1 MIKVRTSPEAPTRHP
16 ATINAVFEITIPA
29 KAAATPDNEFNNE
42 ITTGISPPP
51 IGKTKNIPA
60 RIETISKTINPSL
73 TAKRIGPKLN
83 KFCKTVTVKNP
94 R

>member
-1 MIKVRTSPEAPTRHP
+1 MINVRTSPEAPTKHP
-16 ATINAVFEITIPA
+16 ATINAVLEITIPA

-51 IGKTKNIPA
+51 IGNTKNIPA
-60 RIETISKTINPSL
+60 RIETMSKTINPSL
-73 TAKRIGPKLN
+73 TAKRLDPRFN
-83 KFCKTVTVKNP
+83 KSINTVAEKNP